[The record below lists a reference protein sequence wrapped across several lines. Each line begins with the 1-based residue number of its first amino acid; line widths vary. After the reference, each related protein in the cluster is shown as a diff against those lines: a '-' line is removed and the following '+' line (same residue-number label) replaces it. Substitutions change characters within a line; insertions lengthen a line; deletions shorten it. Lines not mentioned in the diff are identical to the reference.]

1 MRSDEYNIAF
11 SRRPG
16 MTSRRRWHLSQR
28 FVSVEIGTAPQAR
41 NEGTEIEM
49 AVCREQQVVQS
60 N

>member
-1 MRSDEYNIAF
+1 
-11 SRRPG
+11 

-49 AVCREQQVVQS
+49 AVCREQQWSSPTETLRVGEGIS
-60 N
+60 G